1 MIKDNKKNTL
11 KIFYKVIPKNLTLSK
26 NDIGIFI
33 EKNKN
38 FPGKQYIL
46 RDYKIKNFFIYQKY
60 FQSFAKKNWE
70 LFTINDINF
79 ENTVQSF
86 FLRTY
91 NSFDIDSLG
100 NILTLIDIL
109 EDIFK
114 NTSLKNKDIICY
126 LPNNQTKEVLSQF
139 FKNKKTVNIT
149 FVVLNNTYF
158 DFLRKNLM
166 KIFFIFYFFRIIL
179 RWILGR
185 LNLKKT
191 LNKSSRICFLQPLE
205 FKIDI
210 HQKIK
215 DYFQKNNI
223 RFNTIKFDLKNVFF
237 KNYLNLKY
245 YKNLFYS
252 TLFPKNENEIFI
264 GQFISLKDIFYI
276 LYTYIKKLRTLKNY
290 SLKPIKYKNITLKNC
305 LTDFIN
311 LYKYLYLLI
320 LIESYIISRNIVK
333 NYKAIFYSYIDD
345 TLTET
350 LSIYPSVNKVS
361 LQYELIYPGCIYY
374 FYKNNTNI
382 ELVWN
387 EYSKKV
393 LEKYYNYPKD
403 KVYIIGNVRFKKIK
417 KDKKNRKKIN
427 IVFFTQNPFP
437 EALNMFIKAT
447 KYTHNKKLRFFIKPH
462 PFDDIKIIKEKLEK
476 LNLHNKIKIIEGT
489 LEDAFKI
496 ADLCISYNS
505 TTLLEANFNKIPCVI
520 INPYKTEPSGV
531 PLYKY
536 YPYFKSCKDLR
547 YFLNKLDLN
556 YLHKKITFPKS
567 LEIKNTNYKLLEKI
581 LKNFKII

>member
-1 MIKDNKKNTL
+1 MIKHHKKNTL
-11 KIFYKVIPKNLTLSK
+11 RIFYRVVPKNLKLNRS
-26 NDIGIFI
+26 DIGIFI

-38 FPGKQYIL
+38 FPGIQYIL
-46 RDYKIKNFFIYQKY
+46 KSYKMKNFFKYQKI
-60 FQSFAKKNWE
+60 FFEFAAKNRDI
-70 LFTINDINF
+70 FTIDNRNF
-79 ENTVQSF
+79 ESAVQLF

-91 NSFDIDSLG
+91 NSFGIDSLG
-100 NILTLIDIL
+100 NLLTLIDIL
-109 EDIFK
+109 EDISK
-114 NTSLKNKDIICY
+114 KSSLKNKSITCY
-126 LPNNQTKEVLSQF
+126 LPNNQIKEVFSQF
-139 FKNKKTVNIT
+139 FKNRECINTKFI
-149 FVVLNNTYF
+149 VVNNTYSHLF
-158 DFLRKNLM
+158 RKKLINML
-166 KIFFIFYFFRIIL
+166 FTFYLFRIIL
-179 RWILGR
+179 RWILGK
-185 LNLKKT
+185 LSIK
-191 LNKSSRICFLQPLE
+191 KSSNKLSNVCFLQPLE
-205 FKIDI
+205 AKVDI
-210 HQKIK
+210 HQKVK
-215 DYFQKNNI
+215 DYFLKNNI
-223 RFNTIKFDLKNVFF
+223 KFNSIKFDLKNVFF

-276 LYTYIKKLRTLKNY
+276 LYIYIKKLRTLKNY

-305 LTDFIN
+305 LTDFIS
-311 LYKYLYLLI
+311 LYKYLYLLAV
-320 LIESYIISRNIVK
+320 IESYIISRNITK
-333 NYKAIFYSYIDD
+333 NYEAIFYSYIDD

-393 LEKYYNYPKD
+393 LEKHYSYPKD
-403 KVYIIGNVRFKKIK
+403 KVYIVGNIRFKKIK
-417 KDKKNRKKIN
+417 KHTKSKKKIN
-427 IVFFTQNPFP
+427 IIFFSQDAFP
-437 EALNMFIKAT
+437 EVLDMFIKIT
-447 KYTHNKKLRFFIKPH
+447 KFICNKKLRFFIKPH
-462 PFDDIKIIKEKLEK
+462 PFDDIKIIRKKLEK

-489 LEDAFKI
+489 LEDTFKI

-505 TTLLEANFNKIPCVI
+505 TTLLEATFNKIPCVI
-520 INPYKTEPSGV
+520 INPYKTDPPGV

-556 YLHKKITFPKS
+556 YLHKKITFPKN